1 MKLLT
6 ENICKGLHFD
16 RTKYL
21 DRAVLNFALCI
32 PSSQV
37 NSLPK
42 LTEKNHHLIYS
53 HFKEDIFKMLK
64 IGLKVSLNYNY
75 DLEPFN
81 DMSKPNGVC
90 NLLLN
95 KTSDV
100 AVCLFHQQFM
110 FDFLPSH
117 QIIYTGFSIFSKN
130 RGFYTPLEKIYNF
143 YGLLMIIATII
154 ISTIIYLIIWYV
166 NKSKSHW
173 FAIFEILRL
182 WTSTSIYTKIDTL
195 ALRIFFG
202 VIFIYFLIIQATFSG
217 HLSKFLTNPELRY
230 NAEKLEDLYS
240 SRYEKVYVT
249 QSSKY
254 FVAKDEILKSKS
266 TFTTVFEGID
276 AVLKSE
282 SNALIS
288 IYMGLLVVFK
298 RMNLS
303 SDVLRNYYLSNK
315 FIRNNYFIY
324 ALRHDWPLTK
334 KFNRFLILLED
345 TGNLLKLNND
355 LISDLESLLIPI
367 KIYPEFKPID
377 IESILF
383 IFYFLGI
390 GYIVE
395 RLLEIKL
402 IAK

>member
-1 MKLLT
+1 MNIRNCYFVCFDSEQTPFVFTFNPYSKYAPDQWKTVREIT
-6 ENICKGLHFD
+6 EKFNYMTIYNRVYNKKNICKGLHFD

-21 DRAVLNFALCI
+21 DRAVLNFALCM
-32 PSSQV
+32 PPSQV
-37 NSLPK
+37 IPLSK

-53 HFKEDIFKMLK
+53 HFEGDIFEMLK

-81 DMSKPNGVC
+81 HTSKPSGVC

-100 AVCLFHQQFM
+100 A
-110 FDFLPSH
+110 
-117 QIIYTGFSIFSKN
+117 
-130 RGFYTPLEKIYNF
+130 
-143 YGLLMIIATII
+143 
-154 ISTIIYLIIWYV
+154 
-166 NKSKSHW
+166 
-173 FAIFEILRL
+173 
-182 WTSTSIYTKIDTL
+182 
-195 ALRIFFG
+195 
-202 VIFIYFLIIQATFSG
+202 ATFSG

-230 NAEKLEDLYS
+230 NAEKLEDLQS

-249 QSSKY
+249 PSSKY
-254 FVAKDEILKSKS
+254 FVTKNEILKPKSK
-266 TFTTVFEGID
+266 FTTVFEGID

-315 FIRNNYFIY
+315 FIRDNYFIY

-334 KFNRFLILLED
+334 KFNSFLILLED

-355 LISDLESLLIPI
+355 LISDLESLLIHI

-383 IFYFLGI
+383 IFYFLRI
-390 GYIVE
+390 GYIAATICFIIE
-395 RLLEIKL
+395 KWQTKKKSLE
-402 IAK
+402 